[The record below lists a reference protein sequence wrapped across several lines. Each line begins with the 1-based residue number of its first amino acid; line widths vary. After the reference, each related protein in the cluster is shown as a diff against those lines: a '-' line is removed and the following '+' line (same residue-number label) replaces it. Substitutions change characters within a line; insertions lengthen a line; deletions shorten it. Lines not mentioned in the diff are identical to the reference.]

1 MGQTIIG
8 LNDAKAV
15 KRYSGNL
22 AVDVGRKGYWTRKF
36 MGKGEV
42 PTRPLWQL
50 TDLEAD
56 AGEQITY
63 DLSMQLNMQPV
74 EGDTE
79 LHGKEEAL
87 QFYTDNVYIDQMRGG
102 VDAGGRMT
110 RKRTLHD
117 LRKIAKA
124 RETDW
129 WARVFDEIIFM
140 YLSGV
145 RGTNTEF
152 VFPTSYSGFAN
163 NSLTTPDIN
172 HIVGGGLCT
181 ASQAMAATDTMTTL
195 PIDRAVAY
203 AEMMGG
209 GGPAYSEVP
218 QIQKCEVDGEEMF
231 LLVMDPNQAFNLR
244 RNTTSMDWADIQ
256 KAIATAVGRDTPF
269 LKGGLGMW
277 NGVVLHK
284 HQNCIRFT
292 AYNTLGSPTGGAIAA
307 TRAIFCGLQ
316 AGAMA
321 FGSPGQDLR
330 FGWNEEGRDNNNRV
344 VISSHTIWGFKK
356 VTFNGND
363 FGVIAIDT
371 AAVKP

>member
-1 MGQTIIG
+1 MAQTIIG

-22 AVDVGRKGYWTRKF
+22 AVDVGRKGYFTRKF

-50 TDLEAD
+50 TELEAD

-74 EGDTE
+74 EGDAE
-79 LHGKEEAL
+79 LHGREEAL
-87 QFYTDNVYIDQMRGG
+87 VFFTDNVYIDQMRGG
-102 VDAGGRMT
+102 ADCGGRMT

-124 RETDW
+124 RSVDW
-129 WARVFDEIIFM
+129 WARVFDEIIMM
-140 YLSGV
+140 YMAGA

-152 VFPTSYSGFAN
+152 VFPTTYSGFAN
-163 NSLTTPDIN
+163 NSLTAPDTN
-172 HIVGGGLCT
+172 HMVYGGVAT
-181 ASQAMAATDTMTTL
+181 SKASLADTDTMSTL

-218 QIQKCEVDGEEMF
+218 QLQKCNIDGEDVY
-231 LLVMDPNQAFNLR
+231 LLLIDPYQAFNLR
-244 RNTTSMDWADIQ
+244 RNTTTNDWADIQ
-256 KAIATAVGRDTPF
+256 KALMSAVGHSNEF
-269 LKGGLGMW
+269 YKGGLGMW
-277 NGVVLHK
+277 NGTVIHK
-284 HQNCIRFT
+284 HQNVIRFT
-292 AYNTLGSPTGGAIAA
+292 DYGTGAISAS
-307 TRAIFCGLQ
+307 RGLFMGLQ
-316 AGAMA
+316 AGCIA

-344 VISSHTIWGFKK
+344 VITTHTIWGFKK

-363 FGVIAIDT
+363 FGVMAVDT
-371 AAVKP
+371 AAKRP

>member
-1 MGQTIIG
+1 MAQTIIG

-42 PTRPLWQL
+42 PTRPLWQI
-50 TDLEAD
+50 TDLESD

-74 EGDTE
+74 EGDLE

-87 QFYTDNVYIDQMRGG
+87 SFYTDVVYIDQMRGG
-102 VDAGGRMT
+102 ADCGGRMT

-124 RETDW
+124 RSVDW
-129 WARVFDEIIFM
+129 WARVFDEIIMM
-140 YLSGV
+140 YLSGS

-152 VFPTSYSGFAN
+152 VFPTTYSGYAN
-163 NSLTTPDIN
+163 NSLTTPDSN
-172 HIVGGGLCT
+172 HIVYGGVATSSATL
-181 ASQAMAATDTMTTL
+181 AATDKMSTL

-218 QIQKCEVDGEEMF
+218 QIQKCEVDGEEVF
-231 LLVMDPNQAFNLR
+231 LLVMDPYQKFALR
-244 RNTTSMDWADIQ
+244 RNTTTNDWADIQ
-256 KAIATAVGRDTPF
+256 KAMATGGGKDSPF
-269 LKGGLGMW
+269 IKGGIGMW
-277 NGVVLHK
+277 NGVVLHA
-284 HQNCIRFT
+284 HPNCIRFT
-292 AYNTLGSPTGGAIAA
+292 NYGTGSNVNA
-307 TRAIFCGLQ
+307 TRALFCGMQ
-316 AGAMA
+316 AGVIA

-330 FGWNEEGRDNNNRV
+330 FGWNEETRDNGNK
-344 VISSHTIWGFKK
+344 VIITTHTIWGFKK

-363 FGVIAIDT
+363 FGVMAIDT
-371 AAVKP
+371 AATRP

>member
-1 MGQTIIG
+1 MAQTIIG

-42 PTRPLWQL
+42 PTRPLWQI
-50 TDLEAD
+50 TDLESD

-74 EGDTE
+74 EGDLE

-87 QFYTDNVYIDQMRGG
+87 SFYTDVVYIDQMRGG
-102 VDAGGRMT
+102 ADCGGRMT

-124 RETDW
+124 RSVDW
-129 WARVFDEIIFM
+129 WARVFDEIIMM
-140 YLSGV
+140 YLSGS

-152 VFPTSYSGFAN
+152 VFPTTYSGYAN
-163 NSLTTPDIN
+163 NSLTTPDSN
-172 HIVGGGLCT
+172 HIVYGGVATSSATL
-181 ASQAMAATDTMTTL
+181 AATDKMSTL

-218 QIQKCEVDGEEMF
+218 QIQKCEVDGEEVF
-231 LLVMDPNQAFNLR
+231 LLVMDPYQKFDLR
-244 RNTTSMDWADIQ
+244 RNTTTNDWADIQ
-256 KAIATAVGRDTPF
+256 KAMATGGGKDSPF
-269 LKGGLGMW
+269 IKGGIGMW
-277 NGVVLHK
+277 NGVVLHA
-284 HQNCIRFT
+284 HPNCIRFT
-292 AYNTLGSPTGGAIAA
+292 NYGTGSNVNA
-307 TRAIFCGLQ
+307 TRALFCGMQ
-316 AGAMA
+316 AGVIA

-330 FGWNEEGRDNNNRV
+330 FGWNEETRDNGNK
-344 VISSHTIWGFKK
+344 VIITTHTIWGFKK

-363 FGVIAIDT
+363 FGVMAIDT
-371 AAVKP
+371 AATRP